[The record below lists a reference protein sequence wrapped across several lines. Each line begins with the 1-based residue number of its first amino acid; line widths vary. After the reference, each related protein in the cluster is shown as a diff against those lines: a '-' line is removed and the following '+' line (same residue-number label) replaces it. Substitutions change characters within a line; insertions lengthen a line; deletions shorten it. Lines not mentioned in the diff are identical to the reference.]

1 VAEGFVSSNENA
13 KNKSVIFPEWVKK
26 RHPHRKA
33 PLAREV
39 TVKITGSFPAPRY
52 LEYYLHVRQNQ
63 PELPY
68 FLPCTST

>member
-39 TVKITGSFPAPRY
+39 TDKNKIK
-52 LEYYLHVRQNQ
+52 
-63 PELPY
+63 
-68 FLPCTST
+68 